1 MRTLSHVL
9 ITTSLGAALRARQ
22 VDVDQRAFLAGAA
35 LPDLPLAALAGAYK
49 AVRALRGA
57 RSNDPEAPTDR
68 FDVGCHDRFFNDPL
82 WIASYGIPHAP
93 AVIAA
98 LWLAGRGTGRGDLR
112 WLAAG
117 LALHS
122 AIDVLTHHDDGPLL
136 LFPLDWRRRW
146 RSPVSYWDRAHHGS
160 AFTVFEYGLDL
171 LLLGALALKGVH
183 TWRAR
188 NA

>member
-9 ITTSLGAALRARQ
+9 ITAGLGAALRGRR
-22 VDVDQRAFLAGAA
+22 VDVHQGAFLAGAA
-35 LPDLPLAALAGAYK
+35 LPDLPLAALASGHK
-49 AVRALRGA
+49 AVRIVRGP
-57 RSNDPEAPTDR
+57 SPGHSDAPSDR
-68 FDVGCHDRFFNDPL
+68 FDVGCHDLFFDDPL

-98 LWLAGRGTGRGDLR
+98 LWLVGRGTGRSDLR

-122 AIDVLTHHDDGPLL
+122 ALDVLTHHDDGPLL
-136 LFPLDWRRRW
+136 LFPFDWRRRW
-146 RSPVSYWDRAHHGS
+146 CSPVSYWDQAHH
-160 AFTVFEYGLDL
+160 AAPFTVFEYGLDL
-171 LLLGALALKGVH
+171 LLLGALARKGVRA
-183 TWRAR
+183 WRTR